1 MKITQVNVFA
11 IQTPI
16 PEPFYYSMGYVN
28 RRSSVIVEIETDE
41 ENGKCKIKRHTLLYV
56 F

>member
-1 MKITQVNVFA
+1 MKITDVKVYA

-16 PEPFYYSMGYVN
+16 AEPFYYSMGYVN

-41 ENGKCKIKRHTLLYV
+41 GITG
-56 F
+56 